1 MRVQEVLT
9 RQWSLIKLL
18 SKRPRTVKE
27 LASHS
32 GVGLKTIRRDLVLF
46 RDMRLPLEEIV
57 EERGR
62 KLWRLLPQGT
72 ETGVR
77 FSFDEAIALY
87 FCRSFID
94 PLAGT
99 LFWEASQSAFR
110 KIRTMLT
117 DEAVD
122 YIEHLPQ
129 HFYPLARGA
138 GDYRKKAELIDTL
151 MLGIEQTTVQRMTY
165 HSLSSQKP
173 ATYRIHPYGMVYS
186 GGSLYLVGHSEKDDA
201 LRHWKVDR
209 MLAVTPTKDRF
220 TRPDDFNLSDHF
232 SAAFGIFQGQS
243 PVIVRILFDPPV
255 ARHVQESRWHP
266 SQRLNVRQDGSV
278 VAWFELNDTHEI
290 SRWVLSFGKYAE
302 VLEPEG
308 LREELRGEIREM
320 RGRYG

>member
-1 MRVQEVLT
+1 VESHQAPFT
-9 RQWSLIKLL
+9 
-18 SKRPRTVKE
+18 
-27 LASHS
+27 ASPEREGGRRAVRGRS
-32 GVGLKTIRRDLVLF
+32 ETIRRDLVLF
-46 RDMRLPLEEIV
+46 RELGMPLEEIV

-62 KLWRLLPQGT
+62 KLWHLLPQGI

-87 FCRSFID
+87 FCRSLID

-117 DEAVD
+117 DEAVE
-122 YIEHLPQ
+122 YIDQLPR

-151 MLGIEQTTVQRMTY
+151 MLGIETATVQRMKY
-165 HSLSSQKP
+165 HSLNAKSPSI
-173 ATYRIHPYGMVYS
+173 YRIHPYGMVYS
-186 GGSLYLVGHSEKDDA
+186 GGSLYLVGHSEKAAA

-209 MLAVTPTKDRF
+209 MLAVTPTGDRF
-220 TRPDDFNLSDHF
+220 TRPDDFDLSNHF
-232 SAAFGIFQGQS
+232 SAAFGVFQGQS
-243 PVIVRILFDPPV
+243 PVTVRILFDPAV

-278 VAWFELNDTHEI
+278 VARFELNDTHEV
-290 SRWVLSFGKYAE
+290 SRWVLSFGKHAE
-302 VLEPEG
+302 GLEPEG
-308 LREELRGEIREM
+308 LREELRVEIGEM
-320 RGRYG
+320 GGRYG